1 VFCHAHSRSG
11 QARRDHARRNAAFEA
26 FSRARGRV
34 ALVMRVV
41 RIVLISVILVLV
53 SGMSSAFERRTCADR
68 RRTSGNR
75 GPEIR
80 SRDHKREEPT

>member
-1 VFCHAHSRSG
+1 
-11 QARRDHARRNAAFEA
+11 
-26 FSRARGRV
+26 
-34 ALVMRVV
+34 MRVV

-75 GPEIR
+75 RPEIR
-80 SRDHKREEPT
+80 SREHKREEPT